1 MWPRSTISEV
11 VNKLSLKLVLETE
24 TKTKKFSSFHLSLVK
39 NNKIIKRVVMQFQ
52 VAHSIF

>member
-24 TKTKKFSSFHLSLVK
+24 TKKFSSFHLSLVK